1 MLKIDEKD
9 YDLNFLIN
17 FEMLREI
24 LIKLAKNQTAL
35 IKDVNSIKNSNKER
49 DYKIMKLEKTI
60 REQQENEMMEE
71 LEPHIAYRE
80 KDEAKEEKKK
90 IESQN
95 ININVEDENVKKEIK
110 EIKDI
115 KEEYNKNNEMGENE
129 VKKGEKFEKKNIEEK
144 KEDKDNDKNEINKK
158 DNEDNKKIIEE
169 KENKEKN
176 IFHDKKNMNKNNFIN
191 ILNGD
196 KNSKQIYNIVRECTF
211 RLSQLENQIHSIIN
225 KDLNNLKVDLKNHDL
240 ENQSDFKMVDVKMNE
255 ILEKLT
261 EYDKKIEDCTVKCA
275 SIDIFNIIKDSG
287 DGTVDAAKLLFKSLE
302 DKCFKKFDLI
312 DARYKQEAL
321 DMLKMKKTVDNF
333 VPKLDKVNREILHI
347 KQNEEQQKEEL
358 VNNKNEANQ
367 QNEKTIKLFEEKNEE
382 IFKKIIELKET
393 IDKDINQKI
402 NNIEEKIKLIGKGED
417 SASSLFKLGLVGNN
431 KVDEEKFQVLDK
443 KINDVRKKAN
453 DLENSF
459 KIFLNEEMEVL
470 KNDVKELKFKIDK
483 KIAREDLKELYN
495 LHLSDLDEIND
506 LKDQISIT
514 TDELKKTLKDLQNVS
529 ARVESINGN
538 LIILQNSQLSGGRGP
553 IIDIT
558 KYIDQQ
564 RLTDTLRPILKEIE
578 KMYKE
583 MDSLQRGINEVENN
597 TKLLEK
603 KERVDRLEEEVND
616 KINELK
622 VYCNKKFPDKIDIHK
637 TIKSLEV
644 QIKEITGKKTDGDGW
659 LMAKQ
664 PLKCFN
670 CASCE
675 ANIKNT
681 SPVQEYIPWNKYPQG
696 ERIYRMGQGF
706 SHMLQMM
713 TSEFVKTFD
722 NPGENNSIVNF
733 NSDNEANQINR
744 QGKNINGN
752 THTLLYHS
760 SDKSFSGMRI
770 NNKEQVKEDV
780 LNFYRTGGKVKLP
793 KMKKFIKKSKD
804 KFDESIPVSD
814 EEKDYVGDSVD
825 KTNPVNTESP
835 KIMRITK
842 KKLQNPFNMS
852 GFSPKYGTTTDLNKK
867 KDKDFM
873 GSNTIKI
880 KMDKKSG
887 S

>member
-1 MLKIDEKD
+1 
-9 YDLNFLIN
+9 
-17 FEMLREI
+17 
-24 LIKLAKNQTAL
+24 
-35 IKDVNSIKNSNKER
+35 
-49 DYKIMKLEKTI
+49 MKQKK
-60 REQQENEMMEE
+60 R
-71 LEPHIAYRE
+71 
-80 KDEAKEEKKK
+80 KKK

-95 ININVEDENVKKEIK
+95 ININEEDENVKKEIK
-110 EIKDI
+110 DINDINDI
-115 KEEYNKNNEMGENE
+115 KEEYKKNNEMEENE
-129 VKKGEKFEKKNIEEK
+129 EKKGEKFEKKNVEEK
-144 KEDKDNDKNEINKK
+144 TEDKDNDKKEINKK
-158 DNEDNKKIIEE
+158 ENEDNKKIIEE
-169 KENKEKN
+169 KEDKEDKEKN
-176 IFHDKKNMNKNNFIN
+176 IFHDKKIMNKNNFI
-191 ILNGD
+191 ILNSD
-196 KNSKQIYNIVRECTF
+196 KNSKQIHNILRECTL
-211 RLSQLENQIHSIIN
+211 RLGQLETQIHNIIN
-225 KDLNNLKVDLKNHDL
+225 KDLNNLKVDLNNHDL

-321 DMLKMKKTVDNF
+321 DMQKMKKTVDNF

-367 QNEKTIKLFEEKNEE
+367 QNDKTIKLFEEKNDE

-402 NNIEEKIKLIGKGED
+402 KDIEEKIKSIGKGED

-459 KIFLNEEMEVL
+459 KIFLDEEIEVL

-483 KIAREDLKELYN
+483 KIAKEDLKELYN

-506 LKDQISIT
+506 LKDQAGIT
-514 TDELKKTLKDLQNVS
+514 RDELKKTLKDLQNVS

-538 LIILQNSQLSGGRGP
+538 LIILQNSQLSGGGRGP

-583 MDSLQRGINEVENN
+583 MESLQRGINEVENN

-637 TIKSLEV
+637 TIKSIEV

-722 NPGENNSIVNF
+722 NPGENNSIMNF
-733 NSDNEANQINR
+733 NSDNEANQINK
-744 QGKNINGN
+744 QGKNSNGN

-760 SDKSFSGMRI
+760 SDKSFNGMRI

-825 KTNPVNTESP
+825 KTNPINTESP

-852 GFSPKYGTTTDLNKK
+852 GFSPKYGTTIEYGYQRKDIFESTNKGKVNKK
-867 KDKDFM
+867 
-873 GSNTIKI
+873 
-880 KMDKKSG
+880 
-887 S
+887 

>member
-1 MLKIDEKD
+1 MHIEK
-9 YDLNFLIN
+9 
-17 FEMLREI
+17 
-24 LIKLAKNQTAL
+24 K
-35 IKDVNSIKNSNKER
+35 
-49 DYKIMKLEKTI
+49 
-60 REQQENEMMEE
+60 
-71 LEPHIAYRE
+71 
-80 KDEAKEEKKK
+80 KEEKKK

-115 KEEYNKNNEMGENE
+115 KDIKEEYNKNNEMEENE

-443 KINDVRKKAN
+443 KINDVRKK
-453 DLENSF
+453 
-459 KIFLNEEMEVL
+459 
-470 KNDVKELKFKIDK
+470 
-483 KIAREDLKELYN
+483 
-495 LHLSDLDEIND
+495 
-506 LKDQISIT
+506 
-514 TDELKKTLKDLQNVS
+514 
-529 ARVESINGN
+529 
-538 LIILQNSQLSGGRGP
+538 
-553 IIDIT
+553 
-558 KYIDQQ
+558 
-564 RLTDTLRPILKEIE
+564 
-578 KMYKE
+578 
-583 MDSLQRGINEVENN
+583 
-597 TKLLEK
+597 
-603 KERVDRLEEEVND
+603 
-616 KINELK
+616 
-622 VYCNKKFPDKIDIHK
+622 
-637 TIKSLEV
+637 
-644 QIKEITGKKTDGDGW
+644 GK
-659 LMAKQ
+659 
-664 PLKCFN
+664 
-670 CASCE
+670 
-675 ANIKNT
+675 
-681 SPVQEYIPWNKYPQG
+681 
-696 ERIYRMGQGF
+696 
-706 SHMLQMM
+706 
-713 TSEFVKTFD
+713 
-722 NPGENNSIVNF
+722 
-733 NSDNEANQINR
+733 
-744 QGKNINGN
+744 
-752 THTLLYHS
+752 
-760 SDKSFSGMRI
+760 
-770 NNKEQVKEDV
+770 
-780 LNFYRTGGKVKLP
+780 
-793 KMKKFIKKSKD
+793 
-804 KFDESIPVSD
+804 
-814 EEKDYVGDSVD
+814 
-825 KTNPVNTESP
+825 
-835 KIMRITK
+835 
-842 KKLQNPFNMS
+842 
-852 GFSPKYGTTTDLNKK
+852 
-867 KDKDFM
+867 
-873 GSNTIKI
+873 
-880 KMDKKSG
+880 
-887 S
+887 